1 MLGFLAQVLDDLA
14 RERRRQ
20 AAVRELGKLS
30 DHQLA
35 DIGLRREQLSTV
47 ALDLADEKERDRVLA
62 PGASGLRMSPAGET
76 ASMPFDEAARCLAE
90 LGHPHRLQV
99 FHLLIQAGDAG

>member
-1 MLGFLAQVLDDLA
+1 MFDFLAQVLDDLA

-47 ALDLADEKERDRVLA
+47 ALDLSDEKERDRVLA
-62 PGASGLRMSPAGET
+62 PSLRPE
-76 ASMPFDEAARCLAE
+76 
-90 LGHPHRLQV
+90 LQV
-99 FHLLIQAGDAG
+99 CG

>member
-1 MLGFLAQVLDDLA
+1 LENGMFGFLAQVLDDLA

-62 PGASGLRMSPAGET
+62 TALRLE
-76 ASMPFDEAARCLAE
+76 R
-90 LGHPHRLQV
+90 QV
-99 FHLLIQAGDAG
+99 CG

>member
-20 AAVRELGKLS
+20 AAVRELGKLG
-30 DHQLA
+30 DRQLA

-62 PGASGLRMSPAGET
+62 PTLRPE
-76 ASMPFDEAARCLAE
+76 
-90 LGHPHRLQV
+90 LQV
-99 FHLLIQAGDAG
+99 CG

>member
-1 MLGFLAQVLDDLA
+1 MVSLENGLFGFLAQVLDDLA

-62 PGASGLRMSPAGET
+62 PALRPE
-76 ASMPFDEAARCLAE
+76 
-90 LGHPHRLQV
+90 LQV
-99 FHLLIQAGDAG
+99 CG

>member
-1 MLGFLAQVLDDLA
+1 MFGFLAQVLDDLA

-47 ALDLADEKERDRVLA
+47 ALDLADEKERDRALA
-62 PGASGLRMSPAGET
+62 PALRPE
-76 ASMPFDEAARCLAE
+76 
-90 LGHPHRLQV
+90 LQV
-99 FHLLIQAGDAG
+99 CG

>member
-1 MLGFLAQVLDDLA
+1 LENGKFGFLAQVLDDLA

-20 AAVRELGKLS
+20 AAVRELGEPS
-30 DHQLA
+30 DHELA

-62 PGASGLRMSPAGET
+62 PALRP
-76 ASMPFDEAARCLAE
+76 E
-90 LGHPHRLQV
+90 LQTCG
-99 FHLLIQAGDAG
+99 

>member
-1 MLGFLAQVLDDLA
+1 MVSLENGMFGFLAQVLDDLA

-20 AAVRELGKLS
+20 SAVRELGKLS

-62 PGASGLRMSPAGET
+62 PALW
-76 ASMPFDEAARCLAE
+76 AE
-90 LGHPHRLQV
+90 LQV
-99 FHLLIQAGDAG
+99 CG

>member
-1 MLGFLAQVLDDLA
+1 MFGFLAQVLDDLA

-47 ALDLADEKERDRVLA
+47 ALDLADENERDRVLA
-62 PGASGLRMSPAGET
+62 P
-76 ASMPFDEAARCLAE
+76 AE
-90 LGHPHRLQV
+90 LQV
-99 FHLLIQAGDAG
+99 CG